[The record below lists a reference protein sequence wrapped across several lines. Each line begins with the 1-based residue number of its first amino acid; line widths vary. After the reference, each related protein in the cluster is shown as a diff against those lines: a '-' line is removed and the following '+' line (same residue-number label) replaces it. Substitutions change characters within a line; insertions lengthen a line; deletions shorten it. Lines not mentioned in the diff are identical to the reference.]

1 MPLID
6 LKTNLKS
13 LKYGNDRTNAGSSGQ
28 PYIATDPDGN
38 TNLSLGANNV
48 AGDVLRLIGINK
60 VPLVP
65 NLSVKLNDSKI
76 GRFVNQVLNTDDFI
90 RGGAVGSVQ
99 ASINDT
105 FRIGAF
111 LTDLPKGSIF
121 VAKQVGLQLSNPKLE
136 VKKGG
141 SAFAAGALKAVFS
154 ASPAQALGTVTGGI
168 LGPTRIYNAGINTLA
183 QVPSN
188 AFGIHFSRHGLL
200 PVQDEQTKYE
210 NVVTFN
216 NNSTNSKNNR
226 LVELVDKFD
235 LGDQAYEANPNFN
248 LRAAR
253 KKNRQ
258 DNRDNKK
265 QFDFKA
271 ARELNREN
279 RRQINALNSNPLR
292 KESGAGKIS
301 YVPVNFKKQKLDLS
315 KLTIAAYPSGPGSVY
330 GIGTTIIQRHSF
342 TEDKYK
348 IDQSLE
354 QASLFAGKSRTN
366 GSTILYSNALGEKAK
381 ISINT
386 AAKAINEY
394 SPEIPDSFTGA
405 GQLGIS
411 PGSIVIQ
418 AALSQGTFETYAK
431 LANAVKTTTTSS
443 QAIPSFGTYTSI
455 NTSTNIKNINAT
467 SSLIETTDPQVTRG
481 ASNFKYYGT
490 GNIAQNTSGSAKT
503 YNNSTVLTRN
513 DAGIMSV
520 IFRAINPFD
529 ASSSTNEKSWA
540 FNAYMNGYKDDFNA
554 TWNDVNYVGRSESF
568 YIYSKFKRNISF
580 SLKIP
585 CFNKI
590 ELYQKHRELGQ
601 LASVTAGSYKDDLL
615 LGGVLLKINLG
626 NYLVGEYALLNS
638 IGYSIPDDASWDIA
652 DDALLSMY
660 LDVSFNLTIV
670 HKDLPRYQQAEGT
683 SGFFGHLPDQ
693 NTAGTTYSSSLV
705 PIISKFQKD

>member
-48 AGDVLRLIGINK
+48 AGDVLRLIGVNK

-141 SAFAAGALKAVFS
+141 SAFAGGILKAALS

-235 LGDQAYEANPNFN
+235 LGDQVYEANPNFN
-248 LRAAR
+248 LNAAR
-253 KKNRQ
+253 KANRQ
-258 DNRDNKK
+258 ANRQGRKNNRQSNQYQ
-265 QFDFKA
+265 QF
-271 ARELNREN
+271 LNTAYPG
-279 RRQINALNSNPLR
+279 IPHTTT
-292 KESGAGKIS
+292 K
-301 YVPVNFKKQKLDLS
+301 FKKQKLDLS
-315 KLTIAAYPSGPGSVY
+315 KFTIAAYPTGPGSVY
-330 GIGTTIIQRHSF
+330 GIGTTIIQRYSF
-342 TEDKYK
+342 SEDKLK
-348 IDQSLE
+348 IEESLSN
-354 QASLFAGKSRTN
+354 ASAFAGNSRLT
-366 GSTILYSNALGEKAK
+366 SAPIEYTNALGEKAK
-381 ISINT
+381 LSTNT
-386 AAKAINEY
+386 AAKSINKY
-394 SPEIPDSFTGA
+394 VGVNFNSTTGA
-405 GQLGIS
+405 ADIKG
-411 PGSIVIQ
+411 
-418 AALSQGTFETYAK
+418 ALTQGTFGTYAK
-431 LANAVKTTTTSS
+431 LVSEVNLRTTSS
-443 QAIPSFGTYTSI
+443 QAIPAFGTYTSI
-455 NTSTNIKNINAT
+455 NNVTYGSKI
-467 SSLIETTDPQVTRG
+467 STTDPQVNRG
-481 ASNFKYYGT
+481 TPDFRYYGT
-490 GNIAQNTSGSAKT
+490 GSLVANTSGSAKT
-503 YNNSTVLTRN
+503 YNNSTVLTRT

-540 FNAYMNGYKDDFNA
+540 FNAYMSGYKDDFNA
-554 TWNDVNYVGRSESF
+554 TWNDINYVGRAESF
-568 YIYSKFKRNISF
+568 YIYNKFKRSISF
-580 SLKIP
+580 NLKIP

-601 LASVTAGSYKDDLL
+601 LASVTAGSYKNNVL
-615 LGGVLLKINLG
+615 LGGVLIKINMG
-626 NYLVGEYALLNS
+626 NYLVGEYATLNNVS
-638 IGYSIPDDASWDIA
+638 YSIPDDASWDIA

-693 NTAGTTYSSSLV
+693 LTPAYTASVIT
-705 PIISKFQKD
+705 PILTKFKIN

>member
-28 PYIATDPDGN
+28 PYITTDSDGN
-38 TNLSLGANNV
+38 TNLSLGANNA
-48 AGDVLRLIGINK
+48 AGDVLRLIGVNK
-60 VPLVP
+60 IPLVP

-111 LTDLPKGSIF
+111 LTDVPKGSIF

-141 SAFAAGALKAVFS
+141 SAFAGGILKAALS

-216 NNSTNSKNNR
+216 NNSTDSKNNR

-248 LRAAR
+248 LNAAR
-253 KKNRQ
+253 KANRQ
-258 DNRDNKK
+258 ANRQGRKNNR
-265 QFDFKA
+265 QSNQYQRF
-271 ARELNREN
+271 LNTAYPG
-279 RRQINALNSNPLR
+279 IPHTTT
-292 KESGAGKIS
+292 K
-301 YVPVNFKKQKLDLS
+301 FKKQKLDLS
-315 KLTIAAYPSGPGSVY
+315 KFTISAYPTGPGSVY
-330 GIGTTIIQRHSF
+330 GIGTTIIQRYSF
-342 TEDKYK
+342 SEDKLK
-348 IDQSLE
+348 IEESLSN
-354 QASLFAGKSRTN
+354 ASSFAGNSRLNSAPIEYT
-366 GSTILYSNALGEKAK
+366 NALGEKAK
-381 ISINT
+381 LSTNT
-386 AAKAINEY
+386 AAKSINKY
-394 SPEIPDSFTGA
+394 VGINFNSTTGSA
-405 GQLGIS
+405 DIKG
-411 PGSIVIQ
+411 
-418 AALSQGTFETYAK
+418 ALTQGTFGTYAK
-431 LANAVKTTTTSS
+431 LVSEVNLITTSS
-443 QAIPSFGTYTSI
+443 QAIPAFGTYTSI
-455 NTSTNIKNINAT
+455 NNVTYGSKI
-467 SSLIETTDPQVTRG
+467 STTDPQVNRG
-481 ASNFKYYGT
+481 TPDFRYYGT
-490 GNIAQNTSGSAKT
+490 GFLVANTSGSAKT

-540 FNAYMNGYKDDFNA
+540 FNAYMSGYKDDFNA
-554 TWNDVNYVGRSESF
+554 TWNDINYAGRAESF
-568 YIYSKFKRNISF
+568 YIYNKFKRSISF
-580 SLKIP
+580 NLKIP

-601 LASVTAGSYKDDLL
+601 LASVTAGSYKNGLL
-615 LGGVLLKINLG
+615 LGGVLIKINMG
-626 NYLVGEYALLNS
+626 NYLVGEYATLNNVS
-638 IGYSIPDDASWDIA
+638 YSIPDDASWDIA

-683 SGFFGHLPDQ
+683 SGFFGHLPSQ
-693 NTAGTTYSSSLV
+693 LTPAYTASVIT
-705 PIISKFQKD
+705 PILTKFKIN

>member
-28 PYIATDPDGN
+28 PYITTDPEGN

-48 AGDVLRLIGINK
+48 VGDVLRLIGVNK

-65 NLSVKLNDSKI
+65 NLSVKLNDSKV
-76 GRFVNQVLNTDDFI
+76 GRFVKQVLNTDDFI

-111 LTDLPKGSIF
+111 LTDVPKGSIF

-141 SAFAAGALKAVFS
+141 GAFAAGVLKAVLS
-154 ASPAQALGTVTGGI
+154 ASPAQALGTATGGI

-235 LGDQAYEANPNFN
+235 LGDQQYEANPNFN
-248 LRAAR
+248 LNAAR

-258 DNRDNKK
+258 DNRT
-265 QFDFKA
+265 
-271 ARELNREN
+271 N
-279 RRQINALNSNPLR
+279 RRVNRAQNQSLKAGAQ
-292 KESGAGKIS
+292 SGGFP
-301 YVPVNFKKQKLDLS
+301 YVPVKFKKQKLDLS
-315 KLTIAAYPSGPGSVY
+315 KQTIAAYPTGPGSVY
-330 GIGTTIIQRHSF
+330 GIGTTVIQRYSF
-342 TEDKYK
+342 SEDKLK
-348 IDQSLE
+348 IEESLDN
-354 QASLFAGKSRTN
+354 AFNFAGKSRIN
-366 GSTILYSNALGEKAK
+366 GNPMLYSNALGEKAK
-381 ISINT
+381 LSINN
-386 AAKAINEY
+386 AAKAIKFY
-394 SPEIPDSFTGA
+394 APEIPNSDITSTGFIGSTA
-405 GQLGIS
+405 IS
-411 PGSIVIQ
+411 VSSGSIAIQ
-418 AALSQGTFETYAK
+418 AALEQGTFKTYSDLRNKIKA
-431 LANAVKTTTTSS
+431 TTTSS
-443 QAIPSFGTYTSI
+443 QAIPSFGTYTGI
-455 NTSTNIKNINAT
+455 NTSTNIVTAT
-467 SSLIETTDPQVTRG
+467 NKSSSISTTNPQVTKGVFDFR
-481 ASNFKYYGT
+481 YYGT
-490 GNIAQNTSGSAKT
+490 GSVVPNTSGSAKT
-503 YNNSTVLTRN
+503 YNNSGVLTRN
-513 DAGIMSV
+513 DAGILSV

-568 YIYSKFKRNISF
+568 YIYNKFKRSISF
-580 SLKIP
+580 NLKIP

-601 LASVTAGSYKDDLL
+601 LASVTAGSYKNGLL

-626 NYLVGEYALLNS
+626 NYLKGEYAVLNS
-638 IGYSIPDDASWDIA
+638 INYSIPDDASWDIT

-693 NTAGTTYSSSLV
+693 LTPAYTASVIT
-705 PIISKFQKD
+705 PILTKFKID

>member
-28 PYIATDPDGN
+28 PYVITDPDGN

-48 AGDVLRLIGINK
+48 AGDVLRLIGVNK

-65 NLSVKLNDSKI
+65 NLSVKLNDSKV
-76 GRFVNQVLNTDDFI
+76 GRFVNQALNTDDFI

-99 ASINDT
+99 ASINDI

-111 LTDLPKGSIF
+111 LTDVPKGSIF
-121 VAKQVGLQLSNPKLE
+121 IAKQVGLQLSNPKLE

-141 SAFAAGALKAVFS
+141 AAFFGGILKAAFS
-154 ASPAQALGTVTGGI
+154 GSPAQALGTATGGI

-183 QVPSN
+183 QVPAN

-216 NNSTNSKNNR
+216 NESTNSKNNR
-226 LVELVDKFD
+226 LIELVDKFD
-235 LGDQAYEANPNFN
+235 LGDQVYEANPNFN
-248 LRAAR
+248 LNAAR
-253 KKNRQ
+253 KANRQ
-258 DNRDNKK
+258 ANRT
-265 QFDFKA
+265 
-271 ARELNREN
+271 N
-279 RRQINALNSNPLR
+279 RRINRTQNQALQ
-292 KESGAGKIS
+292 AGS
-301 YVPVNFKKQKLDLS
+301 QSQGGGGFPYVPVKFKKQKLDIS
-315 KLTIAAYPSGPGSVY
+315 KQTIAAYPTGPGSVY
-330 GIGTTIIQRHSF
+330 GIGTTVIQRYSF
-342 TEDKYK
+342 TEDKLK
-348 IDQSLE
+348 IDQSLQ
-354 QASLFAGKSRTN
+354 QANTFGGRSRR
-366 GSTILYSNALGEKAK
+366 GSGQVFYFNALGEKAK
-381 ISINT
+381 LSTTT
-386 AAKAINEY
+386 AAKAIGFY
-394 SPEIPDSFTGA
+394 DPSLIPNSFTAAGA
-405 GQLGIS
+405 LGIS
-411 PGSIVIQ
+411 PGSIAIQ
-418 AALSQGTFETYAK
+418 AALSQGTVATYADLLSK
-431 LANAVKTTTTSS
+431 ISTVTTSS

-455 NTSTNIKNINAT
+455 NPIVYGGSISN
-467 SSLIETTDPQVTRG
+467 TDPLLLRG
-481 ASNFKYYGT
+481 TPDFKYYGA
-490 GNIAQNTSGSAKT
+490 GSLVADTSGSAKT

-540 FNAYMNGYKDDFNA
+540 FNAYMSGYKDDFNA
-554 TWNDVNYVGRSESF
+554 TWNDINYAGRAESF
-568 YIYSKFKRNISF
+568 YIYNKFKRSISF
-580 SLKIP
+580 NLKIP

-601 LASVTAGSYKDDLL
+601 LASVTAGSYKNGLL
-615 LGGVLLKINLG
+615 LGGVLIKINMG
-626 NYLVGEYALLNS
+626 NYLVGEYATLNNVS
-638 IGYSIPDDASWDIA
+638 YSIPDDASWDIA

-683 SGFFGHLPDQ
+683 SGFFGHLPSQ
-693 NTAGTTYSSSLV
+693 LTPAYTASVIT
-705 PIISKFQKD
+705 PILTKFKIN

>member
-28 PYIATDPDGN
+28 PYITADPDGN
-38 TNLSLGANNV
+38 TNLSLGASNV
-48 AGDVLRLIGINK
+48 VGDVLRLIGVNK

-65 NLSVKLNDSKI
+65 NLSVKLNESNV

-111 LTDLPKGSIF
+111 LTDVPKGPIF
-121 VAKQVGLQLSNPKLE
+121 IAKQVGLQLSNPKLE
-136 VKKGG
+136 IKRGGTAVAKGL
-141 SAFAAGALKAVFS
+141 LKALFS
-154 ASPAQALGTVTGGI
+154 ASPAQALSSVTGGL
-168 LGPTRIYNAGINTLA
+168 LGPTRVYNLGINTLA
-183 QVPSN
+183 QVPAN
-188 AFGIHFSRHGLL
+188 AFGTHFSRHGLL
-200 PVQDEQTKYE
+200 PIQDEQTKYQ
-210 NVVTFN
+210 NVVTTN
-216 NNSTNSKNNR
+216 NESTNSEFNR
-226 LVELVDKFD
+226 LVELTDKFD
-235 LGDQAYEANPNFN
+235 LGDQAYETNPNFN

-271 ARELNREN
+271 ARELNQSSRGAI
-279 RRQINALNSNPLR
+279 RSLNNNPLR
-292 KESGAGKIS
+292 KEYGLGKIS

-386 AAKAINEY
+386 AAKAINAY

-418 AALSQGTFETYAK
+418 AALSQGTFKTYAELLSK
-431 LANAVKTTTTSS
+431 INIITNATQS
-443 QAIPSFGTYTSI
+443 IPSFGTYSDI
-455 NTSTNIKNINAT
+455 N
-467 SSLIETTDPQVTRG
+467 PV
-481 ASNFKYYGT
+481 
-490 GNIAQNTSGSAKT
+490 T
-503 YNNSTVLTRN
+503 YNNTITTASAFLNRDSPNYRYYGAAVTSLSSSGSLTYSNSNVFSRI

-520 IFRAINPFD
+520 SFRAINPFD
-529 ASSSTNEKSWA
+529 ASSASNEKTFTFS
-540 FNAYMNGYKDDFNA
+540 AYMSGYKDNFDA
-554 TWNDVNYVGRSESF
+554 TWNDINYAGRAESF
-568 YIYSKFKRNISF
+568 YIYSKFKRTVSF
-580 SLKIP
+580 DLKIP
-585 CFNKI
+585 CFNKVQLF
-590 ELYQKHRELGQ
+590 EKHRELGK
-601 LASVTAGSYKDDLL
+601 LASVTAGSYGSKLL
-615 LGGVLLKINLG
+615 LGGVLVKINMG
-626 NYLVGEYALLNS
+626 NYLVGEYATLNS
-638 IGYSIPDDASWDIA
+638 VSYSIPDDASWDVA
-652 DDALLSMY
+652 DNALLSMY
-660 LDVSFNLTIV
+660 IDASFNLTII
-670 HKDLPRYQQAEGT
+670 HKKLPEYQQNDS
-683 SGFFGHLPDQ
+683 SGFFDHLPTTSSKDDLLKSFPAAS
-693 NTAGTTYSSSLV
+693 AG
-705 PIISKFQKD
+705 IITKFSKN